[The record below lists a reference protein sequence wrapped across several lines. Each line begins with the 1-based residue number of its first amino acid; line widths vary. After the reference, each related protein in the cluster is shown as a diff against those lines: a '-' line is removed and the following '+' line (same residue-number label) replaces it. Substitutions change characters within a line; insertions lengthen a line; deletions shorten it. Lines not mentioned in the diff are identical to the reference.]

1 MFDTAGCELITLISF
16 YQKSQEK
23 KRMNQTIKELF
34 DRKSVR
40 VYTGDPITQE
50 ERRLILESALQAPT
64 AGNMTLYSI
73 INVQEQALK
82 EELSVLCDNQPFI
95 AKAPLVLVFL
105 ADYQKWYD
113 IFKAYGKEEPHIEES
128 DLFLA
133 SQDCLIA
140 AQNAVVAAQSMGI
153 GSCYIG
159 DILENFERTREL
171 LHLPKYALPCAMV
184 VFGRPVRQQ
193 LERPKPKRFEID
205 DIVHVNRYHIRSLE
219 ETEKIIQNQSEKT
232 GEDFKNFITAFADR
246 KFYSDFR
253 EEMNR
258 SVRAMLKHWI
268 S

>member
-1 MFDTAGCELITLISF
+1 
-16 YQKSQEK
+16 
-23 KRMNQTIKELF
+23 
-34 DRKSVR
+34 
-40 VYTGDPITQE
+40 
-50 ERRLILESALQAPT
+50 
-64 AGNMTLYSI
+64 
-73 INVQEQALK
+73 
-82 EELSVLCDNQPFI
+82 
-95 AKAPLVLVFL
+95 
-105 ADYQKWYD
+105 
-113 IFKAYGKEEPHIEES
+113 
-128 DLFLA
+128 
-133 SQDCLIA
+133 
-140 AQNAVVAAQSMGI
+140 MGI

-171 LHLPKYALPCAMV
+171 LRLPKYALPYAMV

-258 SVRAMLKHWI
+258 SVRAMLKNWI